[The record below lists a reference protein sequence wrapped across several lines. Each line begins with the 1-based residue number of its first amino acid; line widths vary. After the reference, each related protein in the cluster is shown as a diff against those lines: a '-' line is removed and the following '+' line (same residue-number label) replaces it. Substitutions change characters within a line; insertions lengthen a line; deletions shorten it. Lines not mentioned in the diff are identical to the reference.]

1 MVITLELSSE
11 ELNDEDLQKLTN
23 ELRKTLIEEA
33 GIDAELVKEIS
44 EDVSEEGTRGKPRG
58 EPITIGLLALTFLTS
73 GAAVAMFD
81 VFKSLFDRRKYLEL
95 EMTRE
100 DGKKINIKAENI
112 SLEDLKGF
120 LGN

>member
-1 MVITLELSSE
+1 MVITLALSSE
-11 ELNDEDLQKLTN
+11 EMNEEHLQELTN
-23 ELRKTLIEEA
+23 ELRKTLVEEA
-33 GIDAELVKEIS
+33 GIKAELVEG
-44 EDVSEEGTRGKPRG
+44 VSEEGTRG
-58 EPITIGLLALTFLTS
+58 EPITMGLIALTFLTS

-81 VFKSLFDRRKYLEL
+81 VFKSLFNRRKYLEL

>member
-1 MVITLELSSE
+1 MVITLALSSE
-11 ELNDEDLQKLTN
+11 ELNDEHLQELTN
-23 ELRKTLIEEA
+23 ELRKTLVEEA
-33 GIDAELVKEIS
+33 GIKAELVEG
-44 EDVSEEGTRGKPRG
+44 VSEEGTRGKPRG
-58 EPITIGLLALTFLTS
+58 EPITIGLIALTFLTS

-81 VFKSLFDRRKYLEL
+81 VFKSLFNRRKYLEL

-100 DGKKINIKAENI
+100 DGKKITIKAENI